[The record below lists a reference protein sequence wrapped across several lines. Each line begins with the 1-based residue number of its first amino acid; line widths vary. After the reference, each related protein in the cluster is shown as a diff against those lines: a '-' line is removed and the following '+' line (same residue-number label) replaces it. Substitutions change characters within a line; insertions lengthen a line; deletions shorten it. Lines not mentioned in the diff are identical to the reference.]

1 MTTIA
6 LVGPDGAGKST
17 VSRLLTE
24 MTLGRPV
31 KRLYMGVNSEA
42 GGLMLPTTRLAI
54 ALKRSRGGRG
64 DLTMVPAQRGEPA
77 AVRRRGVGETRE
89 LARLVLW
96 TAEEWFRQGVA
107 AWWQWRG
114 AVVVFDRHFVA
125 DYVGSTGA
133 RAGGW
138 SQRAHEFLL
147 RRAYPRP
154 DLLVCLD
161 APGALLYERKGEG
174 SPEWLEERRRHYLA
188 LGPYARRFAVVDAT
202 QPAGVVADEVA
213 ALITGLAAERRS

>member
-1 MTTIA
+1 VTTIA

-31 KRLYMGVNSEA
+31 KRLYMGVNLEA

-64 DLTMVPAQRGEPA
+64 DLTMVPAQRGRPGA
-77 AVRRRGVGETRE
+77 ARRGGLNQLRE

-107 AWWQWRG
+107 AWWELRG

-125 DYVGSTGA
+125 DYVKSTGA
-133 RAGGW
+133 GPDGW

-174 SPEWLEERRRHYLA
+174 SPEWLEERRRHYLT

-202 QPAGVVADEVA
+202 QPASVVADEVA
-213 ALITGLAAERRS
+213 ALITGLSSERRP

>member
-24 MTLGRPV
+24 MTLGGPV
-31 KRLYMGVNSEA
+31 KRLYMGVNAEA
-42 GGLMLPTTRLAI
+42 GGPMLPTTRLAI

-64 DLTMVPAQRGEPA
+64 DLTMVPAQRGEPT
-77 AVRRRGVGETRE
+77 AVRRRGPGEARE
-89 LARLVLW
+89 LARLLLW

-107 AWWQWRG
+107 AWWEWRG

-125 DYVGSTGA
+125 DYVESTGA